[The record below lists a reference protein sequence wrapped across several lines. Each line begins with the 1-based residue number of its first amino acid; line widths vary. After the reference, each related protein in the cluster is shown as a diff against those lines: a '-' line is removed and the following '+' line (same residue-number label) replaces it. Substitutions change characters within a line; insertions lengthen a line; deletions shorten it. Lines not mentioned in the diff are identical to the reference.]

1 MCTDNVCFRPLED
14 ALQFF
19 SYFTN
24 LEIQED
30 LISKAIA
37 LLEDLGEET
46 MDLNAKDVCR
56 EVFEEMFRK
65 IQILDLSLEH
75 FMELIDISTKIY
87 EGKDGQVGMFADIDL
102 QYIYD
107 LIIIVLTG
115 KPRGALQQNSPVTPG
130 HYESQGKAII
140 EN

>member
-1 MCTDNVCFRPLED
+1 MYTDNICCRPLED

-30 LISKAIA
+30 LIGKAIA

-46 MDLNAKDVCR
+46 MGLNAKDVCR
-56 EVFEEMFRK
+56 EVYKEMFK
-65 IQILDLSLEH
+65 NIQILDLSLEH

-87 EGKDGQVGMFADIDL
+87 DVKDGQVRTFTDRFTI
-102 QYIYD
+102 
-107 LIIIVLTG
+107 
-115 KPRGALQQNSPVTPG
+115 
-130 HYESQGKAII
+130 
-140 EN
+140 

>member
-1 MCTDNVCFRPLED
+1 MED
-14 ALQFF
+14 ALRFF

-87 EGKDGQVGMFADIDL
+87 EVKDGQVGMFADRFTI
-102 QYIYD
+102 YI
-107 LIIIVLTG
+107 
-115 KPRGALQQNSPVTPG
+115 
-130 HYESQGKAII
+130 
-140 EN
+140 